1 MTTQTK
7 PASRRLTPI
16 IAVTSGDNLSHGG
29 SGRSPVTH
37 VVYVTEQ
44 RADELYCAGVLTLI
58 EVNGR
63 QEYFLAAAPPALTGR
78 AR

>member
-1 MTTQTK
+1 MTIQTK

-16 IAVTSGDNLSHGG
+16 IAVAG

-37 VVYVTEQ
+37 VVYVTQ
-44 RADELYCAGVLTLI
+44 ARATELFCLGVLTLI

-63 QEYFLAAAPPALTGR
+63 MEYLLAQGATRR